1 MYEVKTRP
9 TATPVSEYLAGIQDD
24 SRRQDCE
31 KVIALMENITGCPP
45 QMWGP
50 AIVGFD
56 SYHYKYASGHEGD
69 MCVVGFSSRKSDLTL
84 YILSGDGDT
93 ETTDLLAQLGK
104 HKTGKACL
112 YIKHLSD
119 VDVSILEQLIRRSVA
134 KTRQRTGSA

>member
-1 MYEVKTRP
+1 MYEAKTRL
-9 TATPVSEYLAGIQDD
+9 TANPVSDYLASIQDD

-31 KVIALMENITGCPP
+31 KVISLMENITGCPP

-84 YILSGDGDT
+84 YILSGDADA
-93 ETTDLLAQLGK
+93 ETIDLLARFGK
-104 HKTGKACL
+104 HKAGKACL

-119 VDVSILEQLIRRSVA
+119 IDISILEQLIRRSV
-134 KTRQRTGSA
+134 TRIRQRTGSA